1 MNDLRSAVHHQIKC
15 YELTSKSKSLFRLKS
30 KNESRI
36 CKSISDRRQ
45 DKIILELILKRN
57 RLDRKINEMLNEA
70 AEQKDPSKI
79 IDLDEAKSFINRYL
93 LRQKEKSEQISS
105 LIDKHKRFQRDA
117 VQQKNVIL
125 GDHEKLS
132 PKKISGLTKLSQLN
146 ATEKSR
152 LDEELKKRLQS
163 HYEMIADRQR
173 QLSQESD
180 AMLLELGVPFFVE
193 NSQFDHLSHNEV
205 AVLKTKILKHLME
218 ALL

>member
-1 MNDLRSAVHHQIKC
+1 
-15 YELTSKSKSLFRLKS
+15 
-30 KNESRI
+30 
-36 CKSISDRRQ
+36 
-45 DKIILELILKRN
+45 
-57 RLDRKINEMLNEA
+57 MLNEA